1 MPCQSN
7 SVASVP
13 NKEVT
18 DLLFVHP
25 FTAATYFQPQ
35 NKAELVAAVMQ
46 AKQSGRSLRAIG
58 SNWSISLAGVA
69 DDVVDT
75 SALQRFG
82 QPRPT
87 LNNPLPAGCIR
98 GAGSDF
104 LAKACARD
112 SKTAGRHFLAGT
124 VEAGIKIKELLA
136 DLSSC
141 GLSLPTMG
149 DGAGQSL
156 IGALSTATH
165 GADFRVPLLID
176 WIRAVHLVGPTGQE
190 IWVTPEASPF
200 GFPPLVTMLPGWCAD
215 ARFVPNNDA
224 FNAVRVGVGR
234 MGVVYA
240 VVLEVVPQ

>member
-1 MPCQSN
+1 MPCRSN

-13 NKEVT
+13 NKEVS

-25 FTAATYFQPQ
+25 FTVANYFLPVD
-35 NKAELVAAVMQ
+35 KSELVTAVMH

-75 SALQRFG
+75 SALQSFLG

-87 LNNPLPAGCIR
+87 PNNPLPAGRIR

-112 SKTAGRHFLAGT
+112 SKTTGRHFVH
-124 VEAGIKIKELLA
+124 VEAGIKLKELLA

-156 IGALSTATH
+156 IGALSLRRTAPTFV
-165 GADFRVPLLID
+165 FRR
-176 WIRAVHLVGPTGQE
+176 WSSGFA
-190 IWVTPEASPF
+190 PF
-200 GFPPLVTMLPGWCAD
+200 T
-215 ARFVPNNDA
+215 
-224 FNAVRVGVGR
+224 
-234 MGVVYA
+234 
-240 VVLEVVPQ
+240 